1 MQEYQTLAIY
11 CNLLDSKLICN
22 DPLVMTMH
30 RSHKD
35 LATDITNHSN
45 GKQFHGNEVSNSKY
59 IPLNIFLSIKFFN
72 LTQIQTVTSTYG
84 NIPTFPF

>member
-35 LATDITNHSN
+35 LATDIAKHSN

-59 IPLNIFLSIKFFN
+59 IPLNIILNIKFFN
-72 LTQIQTVTSTYG
+72 LTQIQRITSTYG
-84 NIPTFPF
+84 ENSILPF

>member
-1 MQEYQTLAIY
+1 MYEYQILAIY
-11 CNLLDSKLICN
+11 CNMLDSKLICN

-35 LATDITNHSN
+35 LATDITKYSN

-59 IPLNIFLSIKFFN
+59 IPLNILLALSFSN
-72 LTQIQTVTSTYG
+72 LTQI
-84 NIPTFPF
+84 

>member
-30 RSHKD
+30 KSHKD
-35 LATDITNHSN
+35 LTTDITGYFN
-45 GKQFHGNEVSNSKY
+45 GKQFHEVSNSKY
-59 IPLNIFLSIKFFN
+59 IPLNILLALSSLILHRFKE
-72 LTQIQTVTSTYG
+72 
-84 NIPTFPF
+84 